1 MRLLAAV
8 FISNVNAYLSV
19 LSFIDDEKYVVLSFI
34 DDKKCVILSNKSK
47 LFYTSENGDNIK
59 KQQVQLIQQVQHA
72 ACVTSMKVVWV
83 VYVVTVVLNI
93 NVLLFV

>member
-1 MRLLAAV
+1 MRPSYD
-8 FISNVNAYLSV
+8 IYCRK
-19 LSFIDDEKYVVLSFI
+19 II
-34 DDKKCVILSNKSK
+34 SNKSK
-47 LFYTSENGDNIK
+47 LFYTNDNGENIK

-72 ACVTSMKVVWV
+72 ACVISKKVVWV